1 MKKPAKKPI
10 NWFIKLVGKDII
22 LNNTLDLFAPPIRI
36 ESAAQAKAL
45 HAHQDKGHRYTTKI
59 K

>member
-22 LNNTLDLFAPPIRI
+22 LNNTLDL
-36 ESAAQAKAL
+36 S
-45 HAHQDKGHRYTTKI
+45 
-59 K
+59 